1 MPIIDDLL
9 ASVTTSRNVPARE
22 VLVGLYW
29 TAVHGSKV
37 GLAATPTDI
46 TCELAEDVR
55 GVGQLHTRSVGELAQ
70 GLRSKH
76 PLEAAIGMATLN
88 ALIEVDEAAGVEAN
102 AREVIL
108 ERGRGKKVAT
118 VGHFPFTDALR
129 AVAANTWVLE
139 LNPMPGD
146 VRAERAPELIPQAN
160 VIGLTATTLMNGTFE
175 SLAKLF
181 PPQALVVMLG
191 PSTPLS
197 TVLFDY
203 GVTLLAGSVVSD
215 PETALHYIKQGSP
228 LHKAPGVKRITL
240 MVSQGNWR

>member
-1 MPIIDDLL
+1 MPVIDDLL
-9 ASVTTSRNVPARE
+9 SSVATGSDILARE

-29 TAVHGSKV
+29 TAVHGRKV

-46 TCELAEDVR
+46 ACEFAEDVP
-55 GVGQLHTRSVGELAQ
+55 GVGQLHTRSVVELAQ

-76 PLEAAIGMATLN
+76 PLEVTIGMAAFN
-88 ALIEVDEAAGVEAN
+88 ALTEVDEAAGTEIN

-118 VGHFPFTDALR
+118 IGHFPFSDALR
-129 AVAANTWVLE
+129 EVAASTWVLE
-139 LNPMPGD
+139 LNPQQGD
-146 VRAERAPELIPQAN
+146 IPAERAPELIPQAD
-160 VIGLTATTLMNGTFE
+160 VIGLTASTLLNGTFE
-175 SLAKLF
+175 LLAKLF

-197 TVLFDY
+197 PVLFDY
-203 GVTLLAGSVVSD
+203 GVTLLGGSLVTD
-215 PETALHYIKQGSP
+215 PDMALHYIGQGSP

-240 MVSQGNWR
+240 MKP